1 MAVQLTVALVVV
13 MLEEDKPVGMPQ
25 LAAVVNDVAVLYELD
40 PDPAEQT
47 VWTWKSYDVPALSP
61 IKLFEVVAIPLTV
74 IHVEDDDA
82 FHWRL

>member
-1 MAVQLTVALVVV
+1 
-13 MLEEDKPVGMPQ
+13 MLEELKPVGESQ
-25 LAAVVNDVAVLYELD
+25 LAVVENDVALLYEL
-40 PDPAEQT
+40 DPAEQT